1 MKLLKSVEGEPSE
14 VLMVERMHDRA
25 RLPTWGSELAAGMDL
40 YADHAEIV
48 LPEEPCVVRT
58 GIKVAVP
65 DGCYGRIAPRSGLA
79 ANHCIGVMAGVI
91 DADYRGEINVLL
103 CNHGTDAYT
112 LLRGDRVAQLII
124 ERIARPEI
132 VETSYLPGTDRGEG
146 GLGSTG
152 R

>member
-1 MKLLKSVEGEPSE
+1 MNFNHSVEGDFVE
-14 VLMVERMHDRA
+14 VLMVERTHDNA

-40 YADHAEIV
+40 YADHAAIV
-48 LPEEPCVVRT
+48 APEKPCVVQT

-103 CNHGTDAYT
+103 CNHGKDAYT

-124 ERIARPEI
+124 ERISRPEI
-132 VETSYLPGTDRGEG
+132 METLHLPGTDRGDDG
-146 GLGSTG
+146 FGSTG